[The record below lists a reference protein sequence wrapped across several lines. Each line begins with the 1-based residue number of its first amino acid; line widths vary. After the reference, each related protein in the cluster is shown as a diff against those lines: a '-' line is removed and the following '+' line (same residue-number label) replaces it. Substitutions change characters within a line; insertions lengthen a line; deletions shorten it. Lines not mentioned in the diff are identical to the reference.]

1 MLLMSL
7 VQPQQQWKWEKCKT
21 IILLWRCSALFG
33 RILCR
38 HCATNGVKLDWYCN
52 AILVALI
59 FKIIPSSTEIV
70 VTSISLE
77 IPIQR
82 LKNNKLDPCLVPSV
96 KNDLILKTAVTWPDS
111 SSFCT
116 SKINSAYWFTQS
128 FSKICYHTTGH
139 NADITSSRVLLC
151 WPVLVDVM
159 IWVKCLFA
167 VKYFGILLTN
177 CLLSFFLS
185 LCTPITCL
193 ITNNKTKNNRLRQKF
208 AIILIIYPLSHY
220 CESPCWFHR
229 AGKIQGDYKLTM
241 GKWDEG
247 VSKQENSIP

>member
-1 MLLMSL
+1 M
-7 VQPQQQWKWEKCKT
+7 
-21 IILLWRCSALFG
+21 
-33 RILCR
+33 
-38 HCATNGVKLDWYCN
+38 
-52 AILVALI
+52 ALI
-59 FKIIPSSTEIV
+59 FKIIPSSIEII

-82 LKNNKLDPCLVPSV
+82 LKNNKLDPCPVPFV

-111 SSFCT
+111 SRFCT

-128 FSKICYHTTGH
+128 SSKICYHTTGH
-139 NADITSSRVLLC
+139 NADITSPRVLLC

-159 IWVKCLFA
+159 IWVKRLFA

-193 ITNNKTKNNRLRQKF
+193 ITNNKTKNNRCRQTF
-208 AIILIIYPLSHY
+208 AIILVIYPLSHY
-220 CESPCWFHR
+220 CGSPCWFHR
-229 AGKIQGDYKLTM
+229 AGKIQGYNNIANWPWES
-241 GKWDEG
+241 GIRG
-247 VSKQENSIP
+247 AQSKKIPSPSDILFL